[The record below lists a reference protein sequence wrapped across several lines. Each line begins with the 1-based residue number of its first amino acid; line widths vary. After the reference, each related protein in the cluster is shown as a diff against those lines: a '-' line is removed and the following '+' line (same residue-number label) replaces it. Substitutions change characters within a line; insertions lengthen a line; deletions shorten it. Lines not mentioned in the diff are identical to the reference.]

1 MNLDVYV
8 EKDGA
13 PQRVGVLDTLPGIGE
28 GFVYDVDWLS
38 AHDAY
43 PLSLSLPL
51 GEERFSAR
59 KVRPYF
65 EGLLPEGRARAAV
78 AREIRVSA
86 SSYAKILASLGWE
99 CIGAVVLKGDEPEPE
114 EAYEELD
121 DAQLETMA
129 STLASRASWV
139 NETTRFSLTGGQPKA
154 ALFRDREGRW
164 KRSIGSA
171 PSTHILKPT
180 HAKYS
185 DAAVNEAVC
194 ALAASNLGLNVP
206 EIEIVPTEIPMVC
219 TERFDRIIDAT
230 SRCIGEDRAPHRLHQ
245 EDFAQAMGVVS
256 EHKYEEKGRRS
267 YTVRIAETIRLYSSD
282 PLADLQ
288 EFWRGLV
295 FNFIIGNCDAH
306 LKNYALLRSADW
318 KNLRL
323 APFYD
328 LLGTS
333 YYEGLSTELA
343 MRIGGVAK
351 LEKIDSEAFERQAQD
366 MGLPASWAMGE
377 ALRIITASESAIEWA
392 AEQLSAQDVVDAQ
405 EVAEHLLPGV
415 RERARRIG

>member
-1 MNLDVYV
+1 M
-8 EKDGA
+8 
-13 PQRVGVLDTLPGIGE
+13 
-28 GFVYDVDWLS
+28 
-38 AHDAY
+38 
-43 PLSLSLPL
+43 
-51 GEERFSAR
+51 
-59 KVRPYF
+59 
-65 EGLLPEGRARAAV
+65 
-78 AREIRVSA
+78 
-86 SSYAKILASLGWE
+86 
-99 CIGAVVLKGDEPEPE
+99 
-114 EAYEELD
+114 
-121 DAQLETMA
+121 
-129 STLASRASWV
+129 
-139 NETTRFSLTGGQPKA
+139 
-154 ALFRDREGRW
+154 
-164 KRSIGSA
+164 
-171 PSTHILKPT
+171 
-180 HAKYS
+180 
-185 DAAVNEAVC
+185 VC
-194 ALAASNLGLNVP
+194 A
-206 EIEIVPTEIPMVC
+206 
-219 TERFDRIIDAT
+219 ERFDRIIDAT

-351 LEKIDSEAFERQAQD
+351 LEKIDSDAFERQAQE
-366 MGLPASWAMGE
+366 MGLPVSWAMAE
-377 ALRIITASESAIEWA
+377 ASRIIVASEGAVESAA
-392 AEQLSAQDVVDAQ
+392 AQLGAQDVVAAQ
-405 EVAEHLLPGV
+405 EVAERLLPGI
-415 RERARRIG
+415 RERERRIG